1 MVLTSRD
8 VELWIFP
15 LHPRRGDGDLLAPD
29 EHRHAAAFHFDRDRE
44 RYIAGR
50 AMLRRLL
57 GAGLDRDPASL
68 RFRYGS
74 SGKPSL
80 DGPLSFNFSNSED
93 LGALAIAAFDL
104 GVDIERVRTIEE
116 DVAGR
121 FFAAD
126 EVARLRAQPIER
138 QTEAFFN
145 CWTRKEA
152 YIKALGDGLLLQL
165 DRFSVSLA
173 PGEQPKLLRAGDDA
187 AEPGRWCM
195 HHFIPARGFVGAIA
209 ARQTGWRVRL
219 HHFDPGYDP
228 AVASFPAI
236 SSGQR

>member
-1 MVLTSRD
+1 VRSPGD
-8 VELWIFP
+8 VDLWIFS
-15 LHPRRGDGDLLAPD
+15 LRPRPGDADLLAPD
-29 EHRHAAAFHFDRDRE
+29 EHSHAARFHFDRDRE
-44 RYIAGR
+44 RFIAGR

-57 GAGLDRDPASL
+57 ANRLDRDPASL

-74 SGKPSL
+74 SGKPAL
-80 DGPLSFNFSNSED
+80 DAPLSFNFSNSDD

-104 GVDIERVRTIEE
+104 GVDIERIRSIEE

-126 EVARLRAQPIER
+126 EVARLRALPTEL

-165 DRFSVSLA
+165 NRFSVSLA
-173 PGEQPKLLRAGDDA
+173 PGEPAQLLRAGDDD
-187 AEPGRWCM
+187 AEPGNWRF
-195 HHFIPARGFVGAIA
+195 HHFVPASGFVGAIA
-209 ARQTGWRVRL
+209 ARQTDWRVHV
-219 HHFDPGYDP
+219 HHVRPDRDQ
-228 AVASFPAI
+228 VEASFPAPPPD
-236 SSGQR
+236 QE

>member
-1 MVLTSRD
+1 VVLTSRD

-15 LHPRRGDGDLLAPD
+15 LHPKRGDGDLLAPD

-104 GVDIERVRTIEE
+104 GVDIERIRTIEE

-165 DRFSVSLA
+165 DRFSVTLA
-173 PGEQPKLLRAGDDA
+173 PGEQPRLLRAGDDP
-187 AEPGRWCM
+187 AEPGRWCL
-195 HHFIPARGFVGAIA
+195 HHFVPARGFVGAIA

-236 SSGQR
+236 PRR